1 MEEKVIWKVIFVTPL
16 IASTSVSIPMETVKN
31 IPLPPSSSLP
41 TSLSD
46 SLQGEAS

>member
-1 MEEKVIWKVIFVTPL
+1 MWKAVFVIPL
-16 IASTSVSIPMETVKN
+16 IASTSVSKPMETLKN
-31 IPLPPSSSLP
+31 IPLPPSSPLP